1 MTTQAV
7 AEGDAD
13 ALARQVAEAMRI
25 GEGPTAL
32 LGLSLDSIGDGYAQ
46 ASLTLDPRMLNGL
59 GGAHGG
65 ILFLLADNAFAY
77 ACNSRN
83 AATVAQ
89 ACTISFLAPGRDGE
103 RVTAEARRA
112 GEAGRSGVYDV
123 RVTGDGGRLIAIFQ
137 GLSRAL
143 GGPVID
149 PATGDLVHG

>member
-1 MTTQAV
+1 MLWPDGSPTP
-7 AEGDAD
+7 
-13 ALARQVAEAMRI
+13 MRR
-25 GEGPTAL
+25 GEGPTNL
-32 LGLSLDSIGDGYAQ
+32 LGLSLDDVGDGHARV
-46 ASLTLDPRMLNGL
+46 SLTLDARMLNGL

-89 ACTISFLAPGRDGE
+89 ACSISFLAPGRNGE

-123 RVTGDGGRLIAIFQ
+123 RVTGEEDRLIAIFQ

-149 PATGDLVHG
+149 PVTGAFIHG

>member
-1 MTTQAV
+1 MTD
-7 AEGDAD
+7 EGEANK
-13 ALARQVAEAMRI
+13 LARQVAEAMHAA
-25 GEGPTAL
+25 EGPTAL
-32 LGLSLDSIGDGYAQ
+32 LGLSLESVGDGFAVV
-46 ASLTLDPRMLNGL
+46 SLVLDARMLNGL

-89 ACTISFLAPGRDGE
+89 ACTISFLAPGRAGE
-103 RVTAEARRA
+103 RIVAEARRA

-149 PATGDLVHG
+149 TATGEIVHV

>member
-1 MTTQAV
+1 MTR
-7 AEGDAD
+7 EGSDAAAD
-13 ALARQVAEAMRI
+13 ALALKVAEAMRR

-32 LGLSLDSIGDGYAQ
+32 LGLELDAVGDGHATV
-46 ASLTLDPRMLNGL
+46 SLTLDSRMLNGL

-89 ACTISFLAPGRDGE
+89 SCSISFLSPGRKGE
-103 RVTAEARRA
+103 RVTAEARRS

-123 RVTGDGGRLIAIFQ
+123 RVTGEGDRLIAIFQ

-149 PATGDLVHG
+149 PSTGDLVHG